1 MRPFWNWKKKYLT
14 HKLSFQLDLNN
25 QFISFLLKKFN
36 VAAADDDENE
46 DVEDLFVADGK
57 SDINDN
63 NADICN
69 YDLILNIFLGIKEWI
84 SWFLIFHSSRAQS
97 HKFTFILVKIF

>member
-1 MRPFWNWKKKYLT
+1 M
-14 HKLSFQLDLNN
+14 
-25 QFISFLLKKFN
+25 FN

-69 YDLILNIFLGIKEWI
+69 YDLILNIFLGIKE
-84 SWFLIFHSSRAQS
+84 
-97 HKFTFILVKIF
+97 